1 MASKHQLKNKIR
13 VTANIKQIT
22 RAMQMVAAAK
32 MRKSEGVALRAR
44 PYAKKALA
52 LLRNVL
58 RYALGEELTSPY
70 FGARKG
76 AQKICFVVVTSD
88 RGLCGAY
95 NSGVLRA
102 ATKFIESHRD
112 AELLHVLP
120 IGRKAKEFF
129 AKRPVELRHGAGL
142 VTMPNAFTNFSEIAT
157 LYDAKPV
164 SDWLI
169 KQYQDGV
176 YTNIVFCSTNFVSA
190 LLQRVEIHEVLP
202 LTFPELERI
211 VAGIVPKAGLYAEL
225 AKAETD
231 MPERYYKFEPSY
243 QKVFETL
250 VLALLKVEILH
261 LIFESNASEHAAR
274 MVAMKSATENAENI
288 MKTLQQALNKARQE
302 SITQELVEMASA
314 KDAMAA

>member
-32 MRKSEGVALRAR
+32 MRKSEGVAMRAR
-44 PYAKKALA
+44 PYAKHALA

-58 RYALGEELTSPY
+58 QYALRAELTSPY
-70 FGARKG
+70 FGTHEG
-76 AQKICFVVVTSD
+76 PEKICLVVVTSD

-102 ATKFIESHRD
+102 AARYIESHKD
-112 AELLHVLP
+112 VEVLHVLP
-120 IGRKAKEFF
+120 VGRKSKEYF
-129 AKRPVELRHGAGL
+129 AKRNA
-142 VTMPNAFTNFSEIAT
+142 TMPFAFTNFSEIT
-157 LYDAKPV
+157 TIYDAEPV
-164 SDWLI
+164 FNWLVE
-169 KQYQDGV
+169 QYQAGA
-176 YTNIVFCSTNFVSA
+176 YTKIVFCSTTFISA
-190 LLQRVEIHEVLP
+190 LVQKVEFHEVLP
-202 LTFPELERI
+202 LSLPELEKI
-211 VAGIVPKAGLYAEL
+211 VRGIVPKSGRYAEL
-225 AKAETD
+225 VRVDEKSEQ
-231 MPERYYKFEPSY
+231 YYKFEPSY
-243 QKVFETL
+243 QKIFETL
-250 VLALLKVEILH
+250 VLALVKVEVLH

-314 KDAMAA
+314 KDAMAV

>member
-32 MRKSEGVALRAR
+32 MRKSEGVAMRAR

-58 RYALGEELTSPY
+58 NFSLREELKSPY
-70 FGARKG
+70 FGKCAG
-76 AQKICFVVVTSD
+76 PEKICLVVVTSD

-102 ATKFIESHRD
+102 AAKFVESHKD
-112 AELLHVLP
+112 AETLHILP

-129 AKRPVELRHGAGL
+129 AKRGA
-142 VTMPNAFTNFSEIAT
+142 TMPASFDHFSEIAT
-157 LYDAKPV
+157 LYDVQPV

-169 KQYQDGV
+169 AQYQLGT
-176 YTNIVFCSTNFVSA
+176 YTKIVFCSTTFVSA
-190 LLQRVEIHEVLP
+190 LVQRVETHEVLP
-202 LTFPELERI
+202 LTLQELEKI
-211 VAGIVPKAGLYAEL
+211 VKGIVPKTGRYAEL
-225 AKAETD
+225 RHVVEKSEQ
-231 MPERYYKFEPSY
+231 YYKFEPSY
-243 QKVFETL
+243 QKIFETL
-250 VLALLKVEILH
+250 VLALVKVEVLH

-274 MVAMKSATENAENI
+274 MVAMKSATENAEHV

-314 KDAMAA
+314 KDAMAV